1 MNNLTVF
8 EPQIESDTLL
18 SMPIAEAE
26 LVFQGYPTNKQLEI
40 ISATRDPR
48 KREELY
54 YFVPDCTELIQLS
67 STEDM
72 LQILSTSL
80 GTGYASILIP
90 CLSSDQ
96 FEEMMDIVVWKD
108 GKLDEKSLDIWL
120 FELSLCDDEDLSQFL
135 YRIDIGILASMLR
148 GRFEINSDFLALMI
162 ESGTIDPS
170 SKEIQFKDERSKHIL
185 DAVWAAD
192 ENLFTRLL
200 YEVFGLDKEELTSEL
215 STSLERAKEERDQ
228 RVEERDRR
236 MGIQVTEEQILQT
249 VDLKKIDLKDDKDE

>member
-1 MNNLTVF
+1 MNSLTVS
-8 EPQIESDTLL
+8 EPQIESDKLL
-18 SMPIAEAE
+18 SMPIEEAE
-26 LVFQGYPTNKQLEI
+26 LVFQGYPTHKQLEI
-40 ISATRDPR
+40 ISSTRDPR

-72 LQILSTSL
+72 LQIISTSL

-96 FEEMMDIVVWKD
+96 FEEMIDIAVWKD
-108 GKLDEKSLDIWL
+108 GKLDERSLDIWL
-120 FELSLCDDEDLSQFL
+120 FELSLCDCEDLSQFL
-135 YRIDIGILASMLR
+135 YRIDISILAAMLR
-148 GRFEINSDFLALMI
+148 GRFEINSEFLALMI

-185 DAVWAAD
+185 DAIWAAD

-200 YEVFGLDKEELTSEL
+200 YEVFGLDQEDIASEF
-215 STSLERAKEERDQ
+215 SASLERAKEKRDQ
-228 RVEERDRR
+228 RVEEKDRQ
-236 MGIQVTEEQILQT
+236 MGVHVTEEQILQT
-249 VDLKKIDLKDDKDE
+249 VDLKQINLKDDEDE